1 MRLGAAPNLSGSAG
15 STALNT
21 LSLRWLAFVSS
32 SDATVA
38 SSVLCAPQLPWPV
51 PRMVVSS
58 CACGFFPLVVANSM
72 ANCGKVE
79 KSSTPGPR
87 RESPSDFRAKC
98 RPLHDA
104 RFARRAQCLHRICR
118 GSHVPGRRGARVK
131 SVASQASRSTSR
143 RPFAIGH
150 CHWHCRR
157 GPLAPSR
164 CVVGCASC
172 ASLRGARARAGPE
185 RAAESLLCVTCRF

>member
-79 KSSTPGPR
+79 KTPPRQGPGETSQR
-87 RESPSDFRAKC
+87 LGRAKC

-143 RPFAIGH
+143 RP
-150 CHWHCRR
+150 
-157 GPLAPSR
+157 LAPSR

>member
-21 LSLRWLAFVSS
+21 LSVRWLAFVSS

-87 RESPSDFRAKC
+87 RERAASDFRAKC

-143 RPFAIGH
+143 RA
-150 CHWHCRR
+150 HWHCRPALWRPR
-157 GPLAPSR
+157 GAWSVARPARL
-164 CVVGCASC
+164 C

>member
-87 RESPSDFRAKC
+87 RREPPATFVQNAGLC
-98 RPLHDA
+98 TT
-104 RFARRAQCLHRICR
+104 R
-118 GSHVPGRRGARVK
+118 GSPVVPSASTGSVGDPTSPGGVARVLNPWP
-131 SVASQASRSTSR
+131 V
-143 RPFAIGH
+143 RPARPGA
-150 CHWHCRR
+150 HWHSCRR
-157 GPLAPSR
+157 PLAPSR
-164 CVVGCASC
+164 CAVGCASC